1 MIRLFKS
8 KVDYQYQLNHS
19 HTIMA
24 KEITDTNELINY
36 VIGVNN
42 NLIDQNKKGWLQIK
56 KMAIYK
62 KKETILYGLRL
73 DLPLM
78 EDNPYFE
85 ELLRVFDTKKPIP
98 FEETMFNDDSENQ
111 SGVDD
116 KEEVDDNSMP
126 EPLKHLARTG
136 QKQLNQMESTTP
148 TTDTTVESDL
158 VANLQQQLAEATY
171 LLETKDNEINQLKS
185 FVESNR
191 QSEPGLH
198 LSVISESDVVVT
210 DVSQLIDAELQ
221 QLKEEVETQD
231 KRKFI
236 AEAVVERINNE
247 KQQAIQA
254 ATNLLEEKRQTSLSE
269 AKKNYDDRVQEIE
282 TAFLIEKSEKENELK
297 QQYDEKCQNEIT
309 SEYTKQTAIL
319 EAFIQTRKEKLIAI
333 QQEISQKIEQSV
345 GSLINDP

>member
-8 KVDYQYQLNHS
+8 KIDYQYQLSHS
-19 HTIMA
+19 DTIVSQ
-24 KEITDTNELINY
+24 EITQTNELINY

-42 NLIDQNKKGWLQIK
+42 ELIDQDKTGWLQIK
-56 KMAIYK
+56 KIAIYK
-62 KKETILYGLRL
+62 KNEKVLFGLHL
-73 DLPLM
+73 ELPLM

-85 ELLRVFDTKKPIP
+85 DLLRNFDTKKPLP
-98 FEETMFNDDSENQ
+98 FDESTLNEDSVTQ
-111 SGVDD
+111 TGVDE
-116 KEEVDDNSMP
+116 KEEMNGHPMP
-126 EPLKHLARTG
+126 ESLKNLAMTG
-136 QKQLNQMESTTP
+136 QKQLNQTELQTP
-148 TTDTTVESDL
+148 VVDTTVESDL

-191 QSEPGLH
+191 QSETDLH
-198 LSVISESDVVVT
+198 LSVISDSDVVMT

-236 AEAVVERINNE
+236 AEMVVERVNNE

-254 ATNLLEEKRQTSLSE
+254 ATILLEEKKQTSLSE

-319 EAFIQTRKEKLIAI
+319 EAFIQTRKEKLLAI
-333 QQEISQKIEQSV
+333 QQGISEKIEQSV